1 VNPECG
7 MAIETVNLFMGRAGN
22 QRELYAV
29 HICQRVILLS
39 LGLKHEKD
47 TKCDENG
54 LDEAIQTFH
63 GAKLLNN
70 SLTTA

>member
-1 VNPECG
+1 MTV
-7 MAIETVNLFMGRAGN
+7 ETVDFLMGRAGN
-22 QRELYAV
+22 QRKFHAV
-29 HICQRVILLS
+29 HICQRVILLGLS
-39 LGLKHEKD
+39 LKHEND